1 MKSLKDH
8 EYFHLGA
15 MILGVVAI
23 SVVLL
28 AIVLNLPAV
37 LKGVGTVVNVFAPVI
52 NGLVFAYLLNPLMNF
67 VDRRLYPFLIKR
79 NMAAAKAKKL
89 SRSLSLVFALLFALV
104 LIYEFFSMLLPQL
117 VESLSG
123 IVSNLSTYYSDAEAW
138 VLGFLEN
145 NPELR
150 QQADVLMGKFYEFLT
165 GWINNDLLAN
175 INDVFTSLTTS
186 VMSVVRV
193 MLNLVIGFVAAIYIL
208 WSRDLF
214 KAQLKKL
221 TVALWKERT
230 ANRLFDLGRRIH
242 KVFFGFLIGKL
253 VDSLI
258 IGVLCYVGM
267 LILRLPFPAL
277 VATVVGVT
285 NIIPF
290 FGPFIGAAPCAI
302 LILLV
307 NPLQCL
313 YFIIFVFAL
322 QQVDGNIIGPRIL
335 GDTIGISGF
344 WVLVSITVAGGLF
357 GFTGM
362 VLGVPVFAVLYML
375 ASDLVASRLRRK
387 QHTTETDAYLSI
399 RSVEDLE
406 LTTPAPDTKETP

>member
-1 MKSLKDH
+1 MKNLREH
-8 EYFHLGA
+8 AYFHLGA
-15 MILGVVAI
+15 MILSVVTI
-23 SVVLL
+23 SAVLL
-28 AIVLNLPAV
+28 AIVLNLPSV
-37 LKGVGTVVNVFAPVI
+37 IQGVKTVAGVFSPVI

-67 VDRRLYPFLIKR
+67 VDRRLYPFLRRRK
-79 NMAAAKAKKL
+79 MAEAKAGKL
-89 SRSLSLVFALLFALV
+89 SRCLSLVFALVFALI
-104 LIYEFFSMLLPQL
+104 LIYEFFAMLLPQL

-123 IVSNLSTYYSDAEAW
+123 IISNLSTYYSAAESW
-138 VLGFLEN
+138 VLGFLED
-145 NPELR
+145 NPALR
-150 QQADVLMGKFYEFLT
+150 EQADALMGKFYEFLT
-165 GWINNDLLAN
+165 GWINEDLLNN
-175 INDVFTSLTTS
+175 INQVFTSLTTS
-186 VMSVVRV
+186 VVSVVRSV
-193 MLNLVIGFVAAIYIL
+193 INLVIGFVAAIYIL

-214 KAQLKKL
+214 KAQIKKL
-221 TVALWKERT
+221 IVAIWKEQT
-230 ANRLFDLGRRIH
+230 ADRIFDLGRRIH
-242 KVFFGFLIGKL
+242 KVFFGFIIGKL

-307 NPLQCL
+307 NPLKCL
-313 YFIIFVFAL
+313 YFILFIFAL

-375 ASDLVASRLRRK
+375 VSDLVSSRLQRK
-387 QHTTETDAYLSI
+387 KFTTQTDAYRNI
-399 RSVEDLE
+399 QSVEDLKP
-406 LTTPAPDTKETP
+406 PAPEPETEETP